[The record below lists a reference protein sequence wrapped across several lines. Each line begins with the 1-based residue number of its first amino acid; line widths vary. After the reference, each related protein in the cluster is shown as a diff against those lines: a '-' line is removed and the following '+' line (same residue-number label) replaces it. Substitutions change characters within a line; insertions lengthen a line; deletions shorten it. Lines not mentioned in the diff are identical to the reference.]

1 MNRSTANTRRI
12 SSSRSS
18 RPRRSSG
25 AAAAGPLPCWTFSW
39 WPLPCW
45 PWVTNVPQ
53 RRQRQAVPPAVG
65 AISRSLSSGS
75 SGAYVT
81 CPLRAQPNRLQS
93 TTAPLPHSPPTR
105 SGAAALRYT
114 GVSRRPPPCS
124 APMGEGDGQAE
135 MTDHKIPSRGQTAT
149 FSVNGVKRGD
159 GMLLLYPDELTVV
172 NTRSIG
178 TWVYVLVP
186 AIYLAV
192 HFYLFHRIG
201 WGIVAIWYAA
211 GWWVWQA
218 LGRRL

>member
-25 AAAAGPLPCWTFSW
+25 AAAAGPLPCWTLSW
-39 WPLPCW
+39 WPFPCW

-81 CPLRAQPNRLQS
+81 CPLRAQPNKLQS
-93 TTAPLPHSPPTR
+93 TTAPLIP
-105 SGAAALRYT
+105 
-114 GVSRRPPPCS
+114 RPPGG
-124 APMGEGDGQAE
+124 APRRSDTCINAGLPVLCAVGEGDGQAE
-135 MTDHKIPSRGQTAT
+135 MTDRKIPSRGQTAT

-192 HFYLFHRIG
+192 HFYLFHTIG
-201 WGIVAIWYAA
+201 WG
-211 GWWVWQA
+211 
-218 LGRRL
+218 L